1 MAAKAKKPTNANVLA
16 KRFFDGN
23 TIRMT
28 QTKEIV

>member
-1 MAAKAKKPTNANVLA
+1 MAAKEKKTTNANVLS
-16 KRFFDGN
+16 KTFFDGN